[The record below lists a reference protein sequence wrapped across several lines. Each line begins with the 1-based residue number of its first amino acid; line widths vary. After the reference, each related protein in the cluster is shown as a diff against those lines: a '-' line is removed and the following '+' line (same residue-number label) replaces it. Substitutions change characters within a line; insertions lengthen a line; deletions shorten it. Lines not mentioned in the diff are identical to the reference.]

1 HPVGDQ
7 PREQAALAGLVA
19 ESGDL
24 LAAARALF
32 AGECYVVSDHT
43 RVGNPIVHASPEF
56 EALTRYRA
64 DEVLGRDVGFLMR
77 DDTDQAGAAQA
88 RAALERGAPAT
99 VVVRCYRADGELF
112 YGEQRHYPVKGAGG
126 VAFVVTLVADVTERV
141 HVTTAQEVAGELNAS
156 LDGDGRFFNYA
167 LLIRD
172 DGSVSV
178 PWASDGFALVT
189 GYEVGDLVAAGMG
202 RFVHEEDRP
211 RFAER
216 VKAPGSQQRSGAP
229 YRRVTPG
236 VTAVYGVVQ
245 DVTLAKR
252 GASEMWR
259 LAHVDPLTGLPN
271 HYLLEDRV
279 HQAQL
284 LARRH
289 GQHMALAV
297 LDLDHFRFVNQ
308 TFSRKRGDRL

>member
-1 HPVGDQ
+1 VRLGGCAPHLGRFRHLSYVVRRQRVSFRPQEEDGGTRMQPVGDQ

-112 YGEQRHYPVKGAGG
+112 YGEQRHYPVKDATGLPLVGT
-126 VAFVVTLVADVTERV
+126 VVADVTHRV
-141 HVTTAQEVAGELNAS
+141 HVTAAEVVSGEPNAS
-156 LDGDGRFFNYA
+156 VDGDGRFFRYA
-167 LLIRD
+167 LLIRGV
-172 DGSVSV
+172 GSVRV
-178 PWASDGFALVT
+178 LWASDGSALVA
-189 GYEVGDLVAAGMG
+189 GYEFG
-202 RFVHEEDRP
+202 E
-211 RFAER
+211 
-216 VKAPGSQQRSGAP
+216 
-229 YRRVTPG
+229 
-236 VTAVYGVVQ
+236 
-245 DVTLAKR
+245 
-252 GASEMWR
+252 
-259 LAHVDPLTGLPN
+259 
-271 HYLLEDRV
+271 
-279 HQAQL
+279 
-284 LARRH
+284 
-289 GQHMALAV
+289 
-297 LDLDHFRFVNQ
+297 
-308 TFSRKRGDRL
+308 